1 MEYMTARQAAE
12 KWGCSVRWIQI
23 LCEDNRIPGVIR
35 PGRDWMIPK
44 DAEKPAD
51 ARVKSG
57 KYRKIKAEERRE
69 QNENK
74 E

>member
-23 LCEDNRIPGVIR
+23 LCEDSRIPGVIR

-51 ARVKSG
+51 ARIKSG
-57 KYRKIKAEERRE
+57 KYQKRGAARG
-69 QNENK
+69 QVENDT

>member
-1 MEYMTARQAAE
+1 MEYMTVRQAAE

-23 LCEDNRIPGVIR
+23 LCEDSRIPGVVR

-44 DAEKPAD
+44 DAKKPAD
-51 ARVKSG
+51 ARIRSG
-57 KYRKIKAEERRE
+57 KYKKAQAAERRDTDE
-69 QNENK
+69 ES